1 MIKNLI
7 FDFGKVLVD
16 YEYFETLDQIFKT
29 HEQAEEFYHLL
40 IDGKWNENMDRGD
53 SFEETFC
60 KMQQIMPQYKE
71 EIATVA
77 QRFNDFVRGEKE
89 GMRTLLTQLKAEG
102 YHLYGLSNWCT
113 KVHETM
119 AQYPIFQLLE
129 GQVISS
135 EEKIIKPDR
144 AIYERIC
151 QKYNLKPEIVYD
163 MNEMVRAAGFGDEY
177 KAELPMRKLSED
189 KKATNGKID
198 IILLKKIGK
207 PKIESVS
214 VEKAESIF
222 Q

>member
-60 KMQQIMPQYKE
+60 KMQQIMPEYKE

-119 AQYPIFQLLE
+119 AQYIIRKTKCFRILE
-129 GQVISS
+129 RNAKISKTKRNFS
-135 EEKIIKPDR
+135 RLYPTP
-144 AIYERIC
+144 
-151 QKYNLKPEIVYD
+151 QKFK
-163 MNEMVRAAGFGDEY
+163 
-177 KAELPMRKLSED
+177 
-189 KKATNGKID
+189 KID
-198 IILLKKIGK
+198 RLRRNEIHLKAVRT
-207 PKIESVS
+207 SS
-214 VEKAESIF
+214 
-222 Q
+222 

>member
-77 QRFNDFVRGEKE
+77 QRFNEFVRGEKE
-89 GMRTLLTQLKAEG
+89 RYAHLADPVEGRRLPPLRT
-102 YHLYGLSNWCT
+102 
-113 KVHETM
+113 
-119 AQYPIFQLLE
+119 FQLVHQ
-129 GQVISS
+129 GSRNDGPISHFPTS
-135 EEKIIKPDR
+135 GR
-144 AIYERIC
+144 T
-151 QKYNLKPEIVYD
+151 
-163 MNEMVRAAGFGDEY
+163 GDFFRRENHQT
-177 KAELPMRKLSED
+177 R
-189 KKATNGKID
+189 
-198 IILLKKIGK
+198 
-207 PKIESVS
+207 
-214 VEKAESIF
+214 
-222 Q
+222 

>member
-151 QKYNLKPEIVYD
+151 QKYNLKPVECLFADDRIENV
-163 MNEMVRAAGFGDEY
+163 EAAQRF
-177 KAELPMRKLSED
+177 
-189 KKATNGKID
+189 
-198 IILLKKIGK
+198 
-207 PKIESVS
+207 
-214 VEKAESIF
+214 
-222 Q
+222 

>member
-77 QRFNDFVRGEKE
+77 QRFNP
-89 GMRTLLTQLKAEG
+89 
-102 YHLYGLSNWCT
+102 HC
-113 KVHETM
+113 
-119 AQYPIFQLLE
+119 
-129 GQVISS
+129 SS
-135 EEKIIKPDR
+135 
-144 AIYERIC
+144 
-151 QKYNLKPEIVYD
+151 LW
-163 MNEMVRAAGFGDEY
+163 
-177 KAELPMRKLSED
+177 
-189 KKATNGKID
+189 
-198 IILLKKIGK
+198 
-207 PKIESVS
+207 
-214 VEKAESIF
+214 
-222 Q
+222 

>member
-77 QRFNDFVRGEKE
+77 QRFNEFVRGEKE

-102 YHLYGLSNWCT
+102 
-113 KVHETM
+113 
-119 AQYPIFQLLE
+119 
-129 GQVISS
+129 
-135 EEKIIKPDR
+135 
-144 AIYERIC
+144 
-151 QKYNLKPEIVYD
+151 
-163 MNEMVRAAGFGDEY
+163 
-177 KAELPMRKLSED
+177 
-189 KKATNGKID
+189 
-198 IILLKKIGK
+198 
-207 PKIESVS
+207 
-214 VEKAESIF
+214 
-222 Q
+222 

>member
-40 IDGKWNENMDRGD
+40 IDDKWNENMDRGD

-77 QRFNDFVRGEKE
+77 QRFNEFVRGEKE

-113 KVHETM
+113 KVHETV

-189 KKATNGKID
+189 KKATNGKIY

>member
-77 QRFNDFVRGEKE
+77 QRF
-89 GMRTLLTQLKAEG
+89 GMQAICFEDA
-102 YHLYGLSNWCT
+102 
-113 KVHETM
+113 
-119 AQYPIFQLLE
+119 AQYERELRKIL
-129 GQVISS
+129 S
-135 EEKIIKPDR
+135 EER
-144 AIYERIC
+144 T
-151 QKYNLKPEIVYD
+151 
-163 MNEMVRAAGFGDEY
+163 M
-177 KAELPMRKLSED
+177 
-189 KKATNGKID
+189 
-198 IILLKKIGK
+198 
-207 PKIESVS
+207 
-214 VEKAESIF
+214 
-222 Q
+222 

>member
-89 GMRTLLTQLKAEG
+89 GMIQGMSETPQKAE
-102 YHLYGLSNWCT
+102 
-113 KVHETM
+113 
-119 AQYPIFQLLE
+119 
-129 GQVISS
+129 
-135 EEKIIKPDR
+135 R
-144 AIYERIC
+144 APVGT
-151 QKYNLKPEIVYD
+151 LVD
-163 MNEMVRAAGFGDEY
+163 FVDG
-177 KAELPMRKLSED
+177 
-189 KKATNGKID
+189 
-198 IILLKKIGK
+198 
-207 PKIESVS
+207 
-214 VEKAESIF
+214 VEKDNPLDLEIALNEDGRVIVFHDKPFNRELSWFEYDLKQSRLDFVLDNGDVRNAGMRIAP
-222 Q
+222 QISKYMQNTYQILTILMDDKTGEARSGRYVALIVHQD

>member
-77 QRFNDFVRGEKE
+77 QRFNEFVRGEKE
-89 GMRTLLTQLKAEG
+89 GMRTLLTQLKAEATTFTDFPTG
-102 YHLYGLSNWCT
+102 APRFTKRWPNIPSSNFW
-113 KVHETM
+113 K
-119 AQYPIFQLLE
+119 
-129 GQVISS
+129 
-135 EEKIIKPDR
+135 DR
-144 AIYERIC
+144 
-151 QKYNLKPEIVYD
+151 
-163 MNEMVRAAGFGDEY
+163 
-177 KAELPMRKLSED
+177 
-189 KKATNGKID
+189 
-198 IILLKKIGK
+198 
-207 PKIESVS
+207 
-214 VEKAESIF
+214 
-222 Q
+222 

>member
-77 QRFNDFVRGEKE
+77 QRFNEFVRGEKE
-89 GMRTLLTQLKAEG
+89 GMRHLADPVEG
-102 YHLYGLSNWCT
+102 RRLPPLRT
-113 KVHETM
+113 
-119 AQYPIFQLLE
+119 FQLVHQ
-129 GQVISS
+129 GSRNDGTISHFPTS
-135 EEKIIKPDR
+135 GR
-144 AIYERIC
+144 T
-151 QKYNLKPEIVYD
+151 
-163 MNEMVRAAGFGDEY
+163 GDFFRRENHQTRQSY
-177 KAELPMRKLSED
+177 L
-189 KKATNGKID
+189 
-198 IILLKKIGK
+198 
-207 PKIESVS
+207 
-214 VEKAESIF
+214 
-222 Q
+222 